1 MQIFGQ
7 EFKLDTFWK
16 LLLYCLIALLIAW
29 LVSRFLRFLLGLYIK
44 RTSDKEQYSI
54 TRLKFTKNSISFL
67 IGIIT
72 FSFIIYSVPQFKSRA
87 TLIFSGA
94 GILAAIIGFA
104 AQAAVSNL
112 IAGAFIVIFRPFR
125 VGDFIKLDDSRM
137 GIVND
142 ITLRHTVI
150 NTFENKRL
158 IIPNSVIST
167 ESIFNHSIDDQ
178 YVLTFNNFVIG
189 LTANIDA
196 AIAIIR
202 EEALKLDYI
211 IDNRTPEQ
219 LEQNEEQVRIRV
231 KDMNEHGIYL
241 RAFVWVSEPWDEFR
255 VKSDL
260 LQNVHRRFK
269 VEGIE
274 LPIPM
279 RKVINS

>member
-1 MQIFGQ
+1 MELFGYQ
-7 EFKLDTFWK
+7 LALDSFWSI
-16 LLLYCLIALLIAW
+16 LLYCSVILLIAW
-29 LVSRFLRFLLGLYIK
+29 LISRLVRFLLVAYINRK
-44 RTSDKEQYSI
+44 KSNEQYSI
-54 TRLKFTKNSISFL
+54 TRLKFIRNSVKFF
-67 IGIIT
+67 IGLLAFI
-72 FSFIIYSVPQFKSRA
+72 FIIYTVPQFKSRA

-125 VGDFIKLDDSRM
+125 VGDFIRLDDSRQ
-137 GIVND
+137 GIVHD

-150 NTFENKRL
+150 NTFDNKRL

-167 ESIFNHSIDDQ
+167 ESIFNNSIDDE
-178 YVLTFNNFVIG
+178 YVLSFNNFVIG
-189 LTANIDA
+189 LNADIDK

-219 LEQNEEQVRIRV
+219 VMNNEEQIRIRV
-231 KDMNEHGIYL
+231 KDMNEVGIYL
-241 RAFVWVSEPWDEFR
+241 RAFVWVKEPWDEFR

-260 LQNVHRRFK
+260 LQAVHKRFK
-269 VEGIE
+269 QESID
-274 LPIPM
+274 LPVPL
-279 RKVINS
+279 RKMIN

>member
-241 RAFVWVSEPWDEFR
+241 RAFVWVAEPWDEFR

>member
-1 MQIFGQ
+1 M
-7 EFKLDTFWK
+7 
-16 LLLYCLIALLIAW
+16 
-29 LVSRFLRFLLGLYIK
+29 
-44 RTSDKEQYSI
+44 
-54 TRLKFTKNSISFL
+54 
-67 IGIIT
+67 
-72 FSFIIYSVPQFKSRA
+72 
-87 TLIFSGA
+87 
-94 GILAAIIGFA
+94 AAIIGFA

-125 VGDFIKLDDSRM
+125 VGDFIKLDDSRV

-178 YVLTFNNFVIG
+178 YVLTFNNFLIG
-189 LTANIDA
+189 LTADIDA
-196 AIAIIR
+196 AIVIIR

-231 KDMNEHGIYL
+231 KDMNENGVLL
-241 RAFVWVSEPWDEFR
+241 RAFVWVAEPWDEFR

-260 LQNVHRRFK
+260 LLNVHRRFK
-269 VEGIE
+269 EEGIE
-274 LPIPM
+274 LPVPM
-279 RKVINS
+279 RRLISS

>member
-1 MQIFGQ
+1 MQLFGT
-7 EFKLDTFWK
+7 EFVFDTFWK
-16 LLLYCLIALLIAW
+16 ILLYCLLIILIGW
-29 LVSRFLRFLLGLYIK
+29 LISRIVRFLLGAYIK
-44 RTSDKEQYSI
+44 RTSAKEQYSI
-54 TRLKFTKNSISFL
+54 TRLKFTKNSISFI

-125 VGDFIKLDDSRM
+125 VGDFIKLDDSRL
-137 GIVND
+137 GIVQD

-167 ESIFNHSIDDQ
+167 ESIFNHSIDDEF
-178 YVLTFNNFVIG
+178 VLTFNNFIIG
-189 LTANIDA
+189 LTADIDA
-196 AIAIIR
+196 AVAIIR

-219 LEQNEEQVRIRV
+219 LLENDEQIRIRV
-231 KDMNEHGIYL
+231 KDINDIGIYI
-241 RAFVWVSEPWDEFR
+241 RAFVWVAEPWDEFR

-269 VEGIE
+269 EEGIE

-279 RKVINS
+279 RKIVNS

>member
-1 MQIFGQ
+1 MDVFGY
-7 EFKLDTFWK
+7 ELALHSFWAI
-16 LLLYCLIALLIAW
+16 LLYCLAVFLMAWIA
-29 LVSRFLRFLLGLYIK
+29 SRILRFFLTTYIK
-44 RTSDKEQYSI
+44 RKNSNELYSI
-54 TRLKFTKNSISFL
+54 TRLKFINNSITFL
-67 IGIIT
+67 VGIIA
-72 FSFIIYSVPQFKSRA
+72 FSFIIYTVPQFKSRA

-112 IAGAFIVIFRPFR
+112 IAGAFIVLFRPFR
-125 VGDFIKLDDSRM
+125 VGDFIKLDDSRV
-137 GIVND
+137 GIVQD

-167 ESIFNHSIDDQ
+167 ESIFNNSIDDE

-189 LTANIDA
+189 LNANIDE

-219 LEQNEEQVRIRV
+219 VLQNEDLVRIRV
-231 KDMNEHGIYL
+231 REINENGVYL
-241 RAFVWVSEPWDEFR
+241 RAFVWVADPWDEFR
-255 VKSDL
+255 IKSDL
-260 LQNVHRRFK
+260 LMAVHRRFK
-269 VEGIE
+269 EDGVD

-279 RKVINS
+279 RRNINT

>member
-1 MQIFGQ
+1 MVLFGY
-7 EFKLDTFWK
+7 EFPLNSFWSI
-16 LLLYCLIALLIAW
+16 LLYCILVLLAAWVIARVGRFLLIA
-29 LVSRFLRFLLGLYIK
+29 YIK
-44 RTSDKEQYSI
+44 RKGAKEQYSI
-54 TRLKFTKNSISFL
+54 TRLKFIKNSVTFF
-67 IGIIT
+67 IGLLT
-72 FSFIIYSVPQFKSRA
+72 FSFIIYTVPQFKSRA

-125 VGDFIKLDDSRM
+125 VGDFIKLDDSRV

-150 NTFENKRL
+150 NTFDNKRL

-167 ESIFNHSIDDQ
+167 ESIFNHSIDDE
-178 YVLTFNNFVIG
+178 YVLTFNNFIIG
-189 LTANIDA
+189 LNADIDA

-219 LEQNEEQVRIRV
+219 LEQGEEQIRIRV
-231 KDMNEHGIYL
+231 KDMNEIGVYL
-241 RAFVWVSEPWDEFR
+241 RAFVWVAEPWDEFR

-260 LQNVHRRFK
+260 LQAVHRRFK
-269 VEGIE
+269 GEGID
-274 LPIPM
+274 LPVPM
-279 RKVINS
+279 RRILN

>member
-1 MQIFGQ
+1 MKLFGY
-7 EFKLDTFWK
+7 EFPLNSFWSI
-16 LLLYCLIALLIAW
+16 LLYCISIFIIAW
-29 LVSRFLRFLLGLYIK
+29 LISRFVRFLLVSYINRK
-44 RTSDKEQYSI
+44 RSNEQYSI
-54 TRLKFTKNSISFL
+54 TRLKFIKNSVTFFIGL
-67 IGIIT
+67 IA
-72 FSFIIYSVPQFKSRA
+72 FSFIIYTVPQFKSRA

-125 VGDFIKLDDSRM
+125 VGDFIKLDDSRV

-178 YVLTFNNFVIG
+178 YVLSFNNFVIG
-189 LTANIDA
+189 LHADIDK

-202 EEALKLDYI
+202 EEALKLPYI
-211 IDNRTPEQ
+211 IDNRTPE
-219 LEQNEEQVRIRV
+219 EIMQNEEQIRIRV
-231 KDMNEHGIYL
+231 KDMNENGIYL

-260 LQNVHRRFK
+260 LQAVHKRFK
-269 VEGIE
+269 EEGID

-279 RKVINS
+279 RKMVE

>member
-1 MQIFGQ
+1 MVLFGY
-7 EFKLDTFWK
+7 EFPLNSFWSI
-16 LLLYCLIALLIAW
+16 LLYCILVLLVAWVIARIVRFLLIA
-29 LVSRFLRFLLGLYIK
+29 YINRK
-44 RTSDKEQYSI
+44 GAKEQYSI
-54 TRLKFTKNSISFL
+54 TRLKFIKNSVTFF
-67 IGIIT
+67 IGLLT
-72 FSFIIYSVPQFKSRA
+72 FSFIIYTVPQFKSRA

-125 VGDFIKLDDSRM
+125 VGDFIKLDDSRV

-150 NTFENKRL
+150 NTFDNKRL

-167 ESIFNHSIDDQ
+167 ESIFNHSIDDE
-178 YVLTFNNFVIG
+178 YVLTFNNFIIG
-189 LTANIDA
+189 LNADIDA

-219 LEQNEEQVRIRV
+219 LEQGEEQIRIRV
-231 KDMNEHGIYL
+231 KDMNEIGVYL
-241 RAFVWVSEPWDEFR
+241 RAFVWVAEPWDEFR

-260 LQNVHRRFK
+260 LQAVHRRFK
-269 VEGIE
+269 DEGID
-274 LPIPM
+274 LPVPM
-279 RKVINS
+279 RRIVN